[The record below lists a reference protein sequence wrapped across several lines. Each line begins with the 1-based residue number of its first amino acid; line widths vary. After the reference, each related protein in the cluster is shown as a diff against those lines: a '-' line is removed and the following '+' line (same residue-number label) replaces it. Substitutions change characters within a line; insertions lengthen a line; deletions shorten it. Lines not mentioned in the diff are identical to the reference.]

1 MFFFMVVVVKMIR
14 FVLGFALKAYFFT
27 TDNENIVDRIYNTH
41 DNHIN
46 ESGRLSLVFRFAYV
60 SCS

>member
-14 FVLGFALKAYFFT
+14 FMLGFALKAYFFT

-46 ESGRLSLVFRFAYV
+46 ESSRLSFVFRFAYV